1 MERSLG
7 ALMAVPNACLL
18 AWGWRRRGLA
28 FAAGGV
34 SAFALPPF
42 GWFPLLFVTFPAL
55 VWLLDGAIET
65 GTRQSALRRIA
76 SGFSIGWW
84 FGFGYFLAGLWW
96 IGSAFLVEADRFAWM
111 MPFAVLAMPVGLAL
125 FTAAGTAFSALF
137 WTDRWS
143 RVLAL
148 ALFLSL
154 ADWVRGHVLTGFP
167 WNLFGYAFS
176 KPLVLAQ
183 SASLIGIYGLSF
195 LAVLIFAL
203 PAVVADHKPLR
214 VRLAGLTASL
224 ALLAGMAVFGLVRL
238 DLVEDP
244 GFSDV
249 DVRVVQPS
257 IAQTEKWVPENKD
270 WIFDTYLD
278 LTHKPLGGTARVGH
292 ERLIIWPES
301 AVPFLLT
308 HEPGA
313 LYRISQALPPQT
325 TLITGAIRF
334 ERSSD
339 GPAYYNSVYLIDA
352 DGEVQDVYD
361 KVHLVPFGEY
371 LPLRS
376 LLQRLGL
383 EQLVDVPGTFHAGLR
398 HRVMVPQTAPSFLPL
413 VCYEAIFP
421 DFAGA
426 SDVRPGFLLNV
437 TNDAWFGDTTGPYQH
452 FAQARM
458 RAIEQGLPL
467 VRAANTG
474 ISAVIDAKGRV
485 HDALPLLTRGV
496 IDSRLPERLPMTIY
510 AGYGDVIF
518 SVFSILSFVL
528 LSKHRYN
535 PGSRKN

>member
-1 MERSLG
+1 M
-7 ALMAVPNACLL
+7 
-18 AWGWRRRGLA
+18 
-28 FAAGGV
+28 
-34 SAFALPPF
+34 
-42 GWFPLLFVTFPAL
+42 
-55 VWLLDGAIET
+55 
-65 GTRQSALRRIA
+65 
-76 SGFSIGWW
+76 
-84 FGFGYFLAGLWW
+84 
-96 IGSAFLVEADRFAWM
+96 
-111 MPFAVLAMPVGLAL
+111 
-125 FTAAGTAFSALF
+125 
-137 WTDRWS
+137 
-143 RVLAL
+143 
-148 ALFLSL
+148 
-154 ADWVRGHVLTGFP
+154 LTGFP

-203 PAVVADHKPLR
+203 PAVLADHKPLR
-214 VRLAGLTASL
+214 ARLAGLAASL
-224 ALLAGMAVFGLVRL
+224 VLLAGTAVFGFIRL

-325 TLITGAIRF
+325 TLISGAIRF

-339 GPAYYNSVYLIDA
+339 GPAYYNSVYLIDT

-398 HRVMVPQTAPSFLPL
+398 HRVMLPQAAPSFLPL

-485 HDALPLLTRGV
+485 LDALPLLTRGV

-510 AGYGDVIF
+510 AGYGDGIF
-518 SVFSILSFVL
+518 AVFSILSFVL